1 MYALSKCSS
10 IVETYEYDYLG
21 NRTAKTSNGVTT
33 EYTTDLS
40 SGYSQVLK
48 ATDGNTTVYYTRGFE
63 LISRREVST
72 ASYYIYDG
80 GLSVRALTNEAG
92 IVTDTL
98 VFDAFGNETTKT
110 GSSDNP
116 YGFQGEEQDSTGLYY
131 LRARYMDPS
140 TGTFTTMDTYGG
152 SLTDPMSLHKYL
164 FANSNPVMYSDPS
177 GHEATLQGI
186 VTAMTISAILS
197 AADSGITYYLKY
209 KDSDTA
215 KYGKTV
221 FGWNVA
227 TAAMNG
233 FLKGFIIGI
242 IGYALCA
249 LLAVRILLSV
259 VGIILGFNRALAGM
273 DEMDSS
279 GGNAELGLYNFL
291 AGIVTIGVSTW
302 GLAKSGAEFIDKYGD
317 GIEGFGK
324 ADEYP
329 YHNKTTIDNSEN
341 VDKHWCRKNTVGRT
355 PSKNS
360 STGLDVQERMRA
372 EGKLRGYGDEMEFLS
387 SKDGKWYPFSDAD
400 MSHAYDAV
408 TWWTRVGRLYGPLSP
423 QVKAW
428 MKNPNIYYFEHYHH
442 NRSAGASLARQGVTY
457 LPPATI

>member
-1 MYALSKCSS
+1 
-10 IVETYEYDYLG
+10 
-21 NRTAKTSNGVTT
+21 
-33 EYTTDLS
+33 
-40 SGYSQVLK
+40 
-48 ATDGNTTVYYTRGFE
+48 
-63 LISRREVST
+63 
-72 ASYYIYDG
+72 
-80 GLSVRALTNEAG
+80 
-92 IVTDTL
+92 
-98 VFDAFGNETTKT
+98 
-110 GSSDNP
+110 
-116 YGFQGEEQDSTGLYY
+116 
-131 LRARYMDPS
+131 
-140 TGTFTTMDTYGG
+140 MDTYGG
-152 SLTDPMSLHKYL
+152 SLSDPMSLHKYL

-317 GIEGFGK
+317 GIESFGK
-324 ADEYP
+324 VDEYP
-329 YHNKTTIDNSEN
+329 YTPEKQIRINQRRGKIFADAEYKKIMEN
-341 VDKHWCRKNTVGRT
+341 LPKG
-355 PSKNS
+355 S
-360 STGLDVQERMRA
+360 SSAREVTLYSSNGTRMRA
-372 EGKLRGYGDEMEFLS
+372 DVVVRSGNEYTIYEFKSSVTAPLTNCQENAFKDIYRGGNARIAGKNGVSAF
-387 SKDGKWYPFSDAD
+387 GK
-400 MSHAYDAV
+400 DAV
-408 TWWTRVGRLYGPLSP
+408 IPGGSTIKIVRPSGTT
-423 QVKAW
+423 
-428 MKNPNIYYFEHYHH
+428 IYT
-442 NRSAGASLARQGVTY
+442 GG
-457 LPPATI
+457 